1 MEMIEIAGQTDVG
14 QRRKDNQDTL
24 ICQRLNSPKWPS
36 KGMVLVAAIDGVGGY
51 MGGDIAARIA
61 KDYIEQYMAE
71 PKGDILSMLREAVV
85 HANNQIVEASKQDLK
100 LSQMCCV
107 LTAAVADAKT
117 QKLYFVHVGDTR
129 LYCFRYGEMTKLSK
143 DHSIVGIREDANEL
157 TEEEA
162 MNHPRRNEIL
172 REVGSVMHQID
183 DTDFYD
189 SVETD
194 FLPNDLL
201 LLCSDGLSDMLTQ
214 AQMTAVLRKN
224 TSLQKKVE
232 ELIDL
237 ANRQGGKDNITVVL
251 AQNNTPSLP
260 VKPSHSAKKTQE
272 VRIEQIQHVPI
283 LKTAIAESMEEPKK
297 VKESPLSKNNQ
308 MKWPLGIFLLL
319 FVGVIGFLLGKW
331 GLSGEVPETQ
341 SPAMEKPKSSMEV
354 NQKANMDTLVAQALN
369 NKNHRLELTH
379 EMAGDTLRLT
389 KPILLKDTLTIVR
402 LGSPLLILPAD
413 STTQVVAFQVS
424 KGSFIKIENVII
436 SGFATSI
443 QTEENVRISL
453 KNVQFKG
460 EEVKIRAEWMPKDTL
475 KTREIIF
482 STKSLPN

>member
-1 MEMIEIAGQTDVG
+1 
-14 QRRKDNQDTL
+14 
-24 ICQRLNSPKWPS
+24 
-36 KGMVLVAAIDGVGGY
+36 VAAIDGVGGY
-51 MGGDIAARIA
+51 MGGDIAAKIA
-61 KDYIEQYMAE
+61 KEYIEQYMAE
-71 PKGDILSMLREAVV
+71 PKGDIESMLREAVV
-85 HANNQIVEASKQDLK
+85 HANNQIFEASKQDLK

-107 LTAAVADAKT
+107 LTAAVADANT

-129 LYCFRYGEMTKLSK
+129 LYCLRNGELNKLSK

-214 AQMTAVLRKN
+214 AQMAAVLRKN

-251 AQNNTPSLP
+251 AQNNAPEP
-260 VKPSHSAKKTQE
+260 AVKPSHFSKKTQE
-272 VRIEQIQHVPI
+272 VRTEQIQNVPVQE
-283 LKTAIAESMEEPKK
+283 TVIAQNTEESKK
-297 VKESPLSKNNQ
+297 VKESPLSENNR
-308 MKWPLGIFLLL
+308 MKWLGGTLLLL

-331 GLSGEVPETQ
+331 RPESPETQ
-341 SPAMEKPKSSMEV
+341 PPATEKAKSIPAV
-354 NQKANMDTLVAQALN
+354 NQKVNMDTLVMQAL
-369 NKNHRLELTH
+369 KSKSRRLELTL
-379 EMAGDTLRLT
+379 EMTGDTLRLADVV
-389 KPILLKDTLTIVR
+389 LLKDTLTIVR
-402 LGSPLLILPAD
+402 IGSPLLILPAD
-413 STTQVVAFQVS
+413 STTQVVAFQVL
-424 KGSFIKIENVII
+424 KGSFIKIENVIF
-436 SGFATSI
+436 SGFKTAI
-443 QTEENVRISL
+443 QTEENVKLSL

-460 EEVKIRAEWMPKDTL
+460 EGVKIRAEWIPKDTL

-482 STKSLPN
+482 STTSLPN

>member
-1 MEMIEIAGQTDVG
+1 MIEIAGQTDVG

-24 ICQRLNSPKWPS
+24 ICQRLDSPKWPA

-61 KDYIEQYMAE
+61 KEYIEQYMAE

-85 HANNQIVEASKQDLK
+85 HANNRIVEASRQDLK

-117 QKLYFVHVGDTR
+117 EKLYFVHVGDTR
-129 LYCFRYGEMTKLSK
+129 LYCFRNGEMTKLSK
-143 DHSIVGIREDANEL
+143 DHSIVGIREDAQEL

-172 REVGSVMHQID
+172 REVGSVMHQMD
-183 DTDFYD
+183 DSDFYD
-189 SVETD
+189 SMETD
-194 FLPNDLL
+194 FLPGDLL

-224 TSLQKKVE
+224 TSPEKKVE

-251 AQNNTPSLP
+251 AQNNTPSVP
-260 VKPSHSAKKTQE
+260 VKPTHSVRKTQE
-272 VRIEQIQHVPI
+272 VKTERVQNVSVQE
-283 LKTAIAESMEEPKK
+283 TAIAQPKEEPKK
-297 VKESPLSKNNQ
+297 VQENPLRANKGI
-308 MKWPLGIFLLL
+308 KWPLGLLLLL
-319 FVGVIGFLLGKW
+319 FVGMIGFLLGKW
-331 GLSGEVPETQ
+331 RPEAPEIQ
-341 SPAMEKPKSSMEV
+341 PPATEKPESV
-354 NQKANMDTLVAQALN
+354 PAGNQKVTMDTLVAQAL
-369 NKNHRLELTH
+369 KSKSRRLELTS
-379 EMAGDTLRLT
+379 EMVGDTLRLA
-389 KPILLKDTLTIVR
+389 KAVFLKDTLTIVR
-402 LGSPLLILPAD
+402 IGSPLFLLPAD
-413 STTQVVAFQVS
+413 STTQTVAFQLT
-424 KGSFIKIENVII
+424 KGSIIKIENMII

-460 EEVKIRAEWMPKDTL
+460 GGAKIRAEWMPKDTL

-482 STKSLPN
+482 STTSLPN